1 MAYTMKNFIEHLAIF
16 SAGGIL
22 GPRRMNK
29 MIAYAGRK
37 GIQLAGFGGARAA
50 IPALPLIPGAVQ
62 AATPYAVGLGL
73 GAAALGTPGGQELLA
88 AAEEHGRQSRVLY
101 ERYKQELL
109 TTPQQIEAAFMSQPV
124 SPATVVPAIR
134 KRATTKFNQ
143 AIKKGMA
150 IVKAS
155 SSYGRKGTINNPKKA
170 FGAVVKIVAKAKAGK
185 RKPKGNT
192 ALRKVFTM
200 AAKLTK
206 PRRKVGGSYVK
217 SLKERL
223 RLRK

>member
-1 MAYTMKNFIEHLAIF
+1 MSEFVKDLAIF
-16 SAGGIL
+16 SAGGLL
-22 GPRRMNK
+22 GPARTRK

-50 IPALPLIPGAVQ
+50 IPALPLVPAAVQ
-62 AATPYAVGLGL
+62 AATPYAVGIGL
-73 GAAALGTPGGQELLA
+73 GAAALGTPAGQELLA

-134 KRATTKFNQ
+134 KRATTKFNR
-143 AIKKGMA
+143 AIKAGMA

-155 SSYGRKGTINNPKKA
+155 SSYGKKGTINNPKKA
-170 FGAVVKIVAKAKAGK
+170 FGAVVKTVAKARAGK
-185 RKPKGNT
+185 RKPKRGNA

-200 AAKLTK
+200 ATKLTK

>member
-37 GIQLAGFGGARAA
+37 GIQLAGFGATRAA
-50 IPALPLIPGAVQ
+50 IPALPLVPAAVQ
-62 AATPYAVGLGL
+62 AATPYAVGVGL

-101 ERYKQELL
+101 ERYKQEIL
-109 TTPQQIEAAFMSQPV
+109 TTPERLEAAFTSAPV

-134 KRATTKFNQ
+134 KRATTKFNR
-143 AIKKGMA
+143 AVKAGMA
-150 IVKAS
+150 AVKMSTSNGKRGKIVKPRAALAMVS
-155 SSYGRKGTINNPKKA
+155 KVISMKKKKKKA
-170 FGAVVKIVAKAKAGK
+170 
-185 RKPKGNT
+185 PKSGI
-192 ALRKVFTM
+192 
-200 AAKLTK
+200 
-206 PRRKVGGSYVK
+206 RRKIYSAIGRYI
-217 SLKERL
+217 
-223 RLRK
+223 